1 MGGMQ
6 MKTVLVIEDN
16 EDNMI
21 LITFILEKKG
31 YNVLGAET
39 GQQGFD
45 MALKSRPDFI
55 ILDIQLPDMDGLEV
69 LQKIRN
75 SEIDGGTPVIAMTS
89 YAMVGDR
96 EKMMAAGCNGYI
108 EKPIDPEKVMSQIRE
123 IIGE

>member
-1 MGGMQ
+1 

-16 EDNMI
+16 SDNME
-21 LITFILEKKG
+21 LITFILEKNG
-31 YNVLGAET
+31 YNVFAAET

-45 MALKSRPDFI
+45 MALKIRPDFI

-75 SEIDGGTPVIAMTS
+75 SEIDSGIPMIAMTS

-96 EKMMAAGCNGYI
+96 EKMMVAGCNGYI
-108 EKPIDPEKVMSQIRE
+108 EKPIDPEKVVSQIRH
-123 IIGE
+123 IIGENS